1 MRHVRVEIDPTAAMF
16 LHYPAE
22 TATDVVTVIVLEGDV
37 DPDVVRAAL
46 PLLQAAWPLLNVHPE
61 RVGRRW
67 WYTTDGTPGI
77 DLEVVEREDDEHW
90 QRVADGI
97 VNRPAP
103 PGLGP
108 LLRVVLLRGQHQPR
122 VELLFVMHHLI
133 ADGVGPNAVIAELL
147 SLVDR
152 LASGDDV
159 AAPSLH
165 PLGPGMAA
173 LVGVSLRTTGA
184 YGQPGTVVGPEPG
197 ARTEAN
203 DTDGAGSRR
212 STPTTCRPRV
222 GPPHHQDPRAGGHR
236 TVARDGPRAPRHDH
250 GCALRRRR
258 AGDRDERYAP
268 GTPTF
273 PMSGM
278 VTVNVPVPRSTRARR
293 RARRVRRRRSS
304 CGRR

>member
-1 MRHVRVEIDPTAAMF
+1 MF

-22 TATDVVTVIVLEGDV
+22 TATNVVTVIVLEGDV

-67 WYTTDGTPGI
+67 WNTTDGTPGI

-103 PGLGP
+103 PGLGRF
-108 LLRVVLLRGQHQPR
+108 LRVVLLRGQHQPR

-159 AAPSLH
+159 EAPSLH
-165 PLGPGMAA
+165 PLGQTMTELVEARFGRRPRTAA
-173 LVGVSLRTTGA
+173 LARYLTRSAGAQRKRTT
-184 YGQPGTVVGPEPG
+184 
-197 ARTEAN
+197 
-203 DTDGAGSRR
+203 RR
-212 STPTTCRPRV
+212 RRFPPLDADACRPRV
-222 GPPHHQDPRAGGHR
+222 GPATPSGSSSRRSPHGCSRRPS
-236 TVARDGPRAPRHDH
+236 RAPRHDH

-258 AGDRDERYAP
+258 ARDARRALRAGHPHVPDERHGDGQRGAGSSIHP
-268 GTPTF
+268 CPTTC
-273 PMSGM
+273 SAC
-278 VTVNVPVPRSTRARR
+278 TSA
-293 RARRVRRRRSS
+293 RSS

>member
-1 MRHVRVEIDPTAAMF
+1 MVSTVRRVRVEIDPTAAMF

-108 LLRVVLLRGQHQPR
+108 LLARGAPARAHQPR

-133 ADGVGPNAVIAELL
+133 ADGVGPNAMIAELL

-159 AAPSLH
+159 EAPSLH
-165 PLGPGMAA
+165 PLGQTMTELVEARFGRRASYGSPGP
-173 LVGVSLRTTGA
+173 VPHPVSGRERKRTTRRRRFPPLDA
-184 YGQPGTVVGPEPG
+184 DDLSSPVGPATPSG
-197 ARTEAN
+197 SS
-203 DTDGAGSRR
+203 SRR
-212 STPTTCRPRV
+212 S
-222 GPPHHQDPRAGGHR
+222 PHGCSR
-236 TVARDGPRAPRHDH
+236 GPRAPCHDH
-250 GCALRRRR
+250 GCGYRRR
-258 AGDRDERYAP
+258 ALATRDSATCRAP
-268 GTPTF
+268 
-273 PMSGM
+273 
-278 VTVNVPVPRSTRARR
+278 PRSR
-293 RARRVRRRRSS
+293 
-304 CGRR
+304 